1 MGYRPAQMG
10 RPALI
15 PRQRIDP
22 RRIKIHLSYTV
33 EDLAGLLACHK
44 QTVRNWL
51 KQGLASLNDGK
62 RPLLIQGGVA
72 RAYLETR
79 RRETKRRCKTDE
91 LYCLSCREPR
101 AADKGRLRLE
111 KHDRAP
117 AMLSG
122 FCSHCGNR
130 MFKRVSAG
138 AVADLQ
144 SQIEREAQE
153 GTRTLKQAA

>member
-10 RPALI
+10 RSALNR
-15 PRQRIDP
+15 RQRIDP

-33 EDLAGLLACHK
+33 EDLARLFACHK

-62 RPLLIQGGVA
+62 RPLLMQGGVA
-72 RAYLETR
+72 RTYLETR
-79 RRETKRRCKTDE
+79 RRDTKRRCKTDE

-101 AADKGRLRLE
+101 AAEKGTLRLE
-111 KHDRAP
+111 HLGGPP

-122 FCSHCGNR
+122 TCSLCGNR

-138 AVADLQ
+138 AAVDLQ
-144 SQIEREAQE
+144 TQIEREAE
-153 GTRTLKQAA
+153 GRARTLKQAD